1 MSAAGPQQGGN
12 MDMNKDRDVSI
23 NIPKDV
29 PFTLSHVTINGN
41 VQFNV
46 NYKLIF
52 ASELPM
58 LSVTVSTVEK
68 NGLFFQADAMK
79 TFVNQ

>member
-46 NYKLIF
+46 NYK
-52 ASELPM
+52 
-58 LSVTVSTVEK
+58 
-68 NGLFFQADAMK
+68 
-79 TFVNQ
+79 